1 MLNAIPFNILSEDGK
16 NKIRDNV
23 EKKVFDVGER
33 ILRGDEMPTHIH
45 IVLSG
50 EIRLLGAFE
59 NEGLVTLAKRNA
71 GQMVGWVSILR
82 GKPCETV
89 QTASDVTTM
98 SIATETFIE
107 LCTVEENFRK
117 YFWRTNSVQETWDVL
132 SQCVNKVAYTP
143 EDLKNKLMDACLS
156 AKLLTEEELNDKNYN
171 SMDKKLKLYLSNS
184 NVEGMDI
191 GEEIKDL
198 EKIKRTTKLIF
209 PPRVIA
215 IEETWMVDNGYRVT
229 DEKSLNKIEKTGK
242 EKLKVRSKDLA
253 ELGILEHSDITEND
267 KFPVVKGKGLVKE
280 GIAILEMICS
290 KLNLPLRKELAKKYL
305 EDQERRKKA

>member
-1 MLNAIPFNILSEDGK
+1 
-16 NKIRDNV
+16 
-23 EKKVFDVGER
+23 
-33 ILRGDEMPTHIH
+33 
-45 IVLSG
+45 
-50 EIRLLGAFE
+50 
-59 NEGLVTLAKRNA
+59 
-71 GQMVGWVSILR
+71 
-82 GKPCETV
+82 
-89 QTASDVTTM
+89 M

-198 EKIKRTTKLIF
+198 EKINELQTDT

-242 EKLKVRSKDLA
+242 EKAQGEVQDLA

-305 EDQERRKKA
+305 EDQRKRPEY